1 MMTYAPQPSASY
13 DYMPV
18 RRSNVLGII
27 GFVCALVGLFSGGHI
42 LSPLGLILSL
52 IALGD
57 RPRAFAV
64 WGAILGLLGT
74 CGWLLV
80 LLVLVIAAVGLTAAG
95 VGVFFF
101 SQADRIELT
110 SDMGKIAMLA
120 EDYKHANRGV
130 APADLSVL
138 ALQIANT
145 IDPWGHAYRYE
156 LIEEDPGFDIV
167 SDGPDGASGTEDD
180 VRLSRLDKYW
190 EDAGKDFQRQMAE
203 FEKRSQN
210 SHTTTIKI
218 APNAGMTVGE
228 GGVTINAGQSSSS
241 QPSTRPSTDND
252 ND

>member
-1 MMTYAPQPSASY
+1 MMTYAPQPSTSF
-13 DYMPV
+13 DYLPA

-27 GFVCALVGLFSGGHI
+27 GFVCALVGLVSGGHI

-74 CGWLLV
+74 CGWFLL
-80 LLVLVIAAVGLTAAG
+80 LLVLVVAAAGLAAAG
-95 VGVFFF
+95 VGVFFL
-101 SQADRIELT
+101 SQTDRIEVT

-120 EDYKHANRGV
+120 EDYKKANRGIV
-130 APADLSVL
+130 PADLSVL
-138 ALQIANT
+138 PLQLPNT
-145 IDPWGHAYRYE
+145 IDPWGHTYRYE

-167 SDGPDGASGTEDD
+167 SDGPDGASGTDDD

-190 EDAGKDFQRQMAE
+190 EGAGEDFKRQMEE

-210 SHTTTIKI
+210 PHTTTVKI
-218 APNAGMTVGE
+218 GRGSSISVGK
-228 GGVTINAGQSSSS
+228 GGVTVEVGSTQPAS
-241 QPSTRPSTDND
+241 QPDHDERP
-252 ND
+252 